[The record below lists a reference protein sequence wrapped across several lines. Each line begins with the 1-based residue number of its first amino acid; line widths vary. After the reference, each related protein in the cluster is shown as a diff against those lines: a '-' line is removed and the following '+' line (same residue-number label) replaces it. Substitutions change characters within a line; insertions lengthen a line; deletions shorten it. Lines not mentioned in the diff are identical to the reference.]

1 MAQQWYL
8 AIGGQKVGPLSED
21 DIIRRIRGAEID
33 AGTLVFTSGMTN
45 WTPLGAVPALAAC
58 LPGAAALVP
67 GGPPPVPGRRAHDIA
82 FEVHGTEMQFVEVAL
97 DPGESAIAEA
107 GALMFMTD
115 GIQMET
121 IFGDGSAPSGG
132 GIMDA
137 LLGAGKR
144 LLTGESLFM
153 TVFTNQGRGEQ
164 KVAFAAPYAGKILA
178 LDLATLGGELIC
190 QKDSFLCA
198 AKGVS
203 IGIAF
208 QKKIG
213 VGLFGGEGFIMQ
225 RLKGD
230 GLCFAHAGG
239 TDSPARSEGRRD
251 AARRHGM
258 PRRAAAERQLRHPVR
273 RQGEDGALRRR
284 GHLLRRADGPRQ
296 GLAAVAALQPPGRPH
311 RQGRSRRTA
320 PGGRLGPRQGD
331 GARQS
336 PRRQVARPIRCP
348 GRPRVPGA

>member
-8 AIGGQKVGPLSED
+8 AIGGQKVGPVSED
-21 DIIRRIRGAEID
+21 DVVRRVRGGEID
-33 AGTLVFTSGMTN
+33 AATLVFTSGMTN
-45 WTPLGAVPALAAC
+45 WTPLGAVPSLAAC

-82 FEVHGTEMQFVEVAL
+82 FVVHGTEMQFVEVAL

-121 IFGDGSAPSGG
+121 IFGDGSAPSSG

-239 TDSPARSEGRRD
+239 TIHPLELKPG
-251 AARRHGM
+251 
-258 PRRAAAERQLRHPVR
+258 ETLRVDT
-273 RQGEDGALRRR
+273 GCL
-284 GHLLRRADGPRQ
+284 
-296 GLAAVAALQPPGRPH
+296 VALQPSVSYDIQFVGKVKTALFGGEGIFYAVLTGPGRVWLQSLPF
-311 RQGRSRRTA
+311 SRLADRIVKA
-320 PGGRLGPRQGD
+320 
-331 GARQS
+331 ARVG
-336 PRRQVARPIRCP
+336 RRQEEGSVLDKAL
-348 GRPRVPGA
+348 GLGNLLDGK